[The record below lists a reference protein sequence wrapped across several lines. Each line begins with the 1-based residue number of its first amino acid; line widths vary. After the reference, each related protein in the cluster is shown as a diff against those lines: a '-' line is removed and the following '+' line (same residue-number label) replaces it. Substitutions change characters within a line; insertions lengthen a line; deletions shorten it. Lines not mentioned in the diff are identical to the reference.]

1 MYRFKDI
8 YGKPHLLLPALLMR
22 DYFYP
27 RKTIPVT
34 IEALELEIRITKG
47 IIKQIREGREILA

>member
-1 MYRFKDI
+1 MHRVKDI
-8 YGKPHLLLPALLMR
+8 YGKTHLFLPALLMR

>member
-1 MYRFKDI
+1 MHRVKDI
-8 YGKPHLLLPALLMR
+8 YGKPHLFLPMLLMR
-22 DYFYP
+22 EYFYP

-47 IIKQIREGREILA
+47 ILIHIREGREI